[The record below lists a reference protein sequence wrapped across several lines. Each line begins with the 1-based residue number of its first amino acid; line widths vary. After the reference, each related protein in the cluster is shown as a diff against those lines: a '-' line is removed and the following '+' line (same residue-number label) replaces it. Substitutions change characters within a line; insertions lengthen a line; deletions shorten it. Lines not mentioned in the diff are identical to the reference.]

1 MRVSPLVVFLVISIA
16 MMVVVTYLALSSA
29 QQTNQNRI
37 IIEPDGPAKFAY
49 KPSSLTVHVGE
60 KVTWVN
66 YAFFPMTVTSDN
78 ATDPFD
84 SGGIEYGSSF
94 EHTFNIVGTFHYHG
108 STPHLIGIITVVP

>member
-1 MRVSPLVVFLVISIA
+1 MRVSPLVVFLAVSIA
-16 MMVVVTYLALSSA
+16 MIVVVMYLALSA
-29 QQTNQNRI
+29 PPQTNQNRI

-66 YAFFPMTVTSDN
+66 YAFFPMTVISDN

-94 EHTFNIVGTFHYHG
+94 EHTFDIVGTFHYHG
-108 STPHLIGIITVVP
+108 STPHLIGAIIVVP

>member
-1 MRVSPLVVFLVISIA
+1 MRVSPLFVFLVMSIA
-16 MMVVVTYLALSSA
+16 IIVVVSYLALST
-29 QQTNQNRI
+29 QQPHQNRI
-37 IIEPDGPAKFAY
+37 IIEPGGPAKFVY

-84 SGGIEYGSSF
+84 SGGIDYGSSF

-108 STPHLIGIITVVP
+108 STPHLIGVIIVVS